1 MSIQK
6 ILMTCARE
14 CHDGTGM
21 FQGTDIEMYCP
32 HVITDQILVACREI
46 CTQRKAAISLS
57 AAFDLSAGSQETKR
71 NKDSAVTSSLQN
83 NVLLNISVTANL
95 DLAAT
100 EVMQKPRSLSLILRG
115 EGHMASLSHSLCH

>member
-32 HVITDQILVACREI
+32 HVITDQILVACKEI

-57 AAFDLSAGSQETKR
+57 AAFDLSAGSQETKSQEI
-71 NKDSAVTSSLQN
+71 KILQ
-83 NVLLNISVTANL
+83 LL
-95 DLAAT
+95 
-100 EVMQKPRSLSLILRG
+100 P
-115 EGHMASLSHSLCH
+115 LCKITFC